1 MGVVRGG
8 QVVGSGLWCSSGE
21 LRLPGCL
28 AFLCEVTWEY
38 SILLLWLVT

>member
-1 MGVVRGG
+1 MGVVRGW
-8 QVVGSGLWCSSGE
+8 QVVWCPSGE
-21 LRLPGCL
+21 LRLPVCL